1 MLRPQQQLIE
11 KWEQVLF
18 AEGVPKIEDPVRLA
32 TTAILLENQERAIE
46 EERQSG
52 NDLLQEAVTPTNVS
66 GSAVANWDPVLISMV
81 RRTSPNLLAFD
92 VAGVQPMSM
101 PVGLVFA
108 MKSRYIENRTLSTSS
123 PEALFNEPRTGF
135 SGDKAVHAGDPSALP
150 TADYVYDDVS
160 SPEGWT
166 NADDATLNGIGDTHV
181 TGHGTTTANAQ
192 VMSSDVDPSNGAYL
206 NEMGFTIEKT
216 SVTART
222 RALRAEYSVEL
233 AQDLRAVHNLD
244 AETELA
250 NILSTEILA
259 DMNREMIRTV
269 NMKAKLGAQNAELAG
284 KQNGGVG
291 GVFNL
296 KTDADGRWS
305 VEKFKGM
312 LVQLQRESNV
322 IAKETRLGRGNFAIC
337 SSDVAAALSS
347 SGLLDYAPAMSTGLS
362 VDDTGNLFAGTI
374 NGWLKVFIDPFAA
387 MDYITVGFRGS
398 NAYAAGIFSCPY
410 VPLTPYRA
418 INSSTYNP
426 SVAFKTRYGM
436 IANPFAEDTVTATTV
451 NDGLGNNR
459 ANKFFRVMK
468 ITNILVA

>member
-66 GSAVANWDPVLISMV
+66 GSAVANWDPILISMV
-81 RRTSPNLLAFD
+81 RRTSPNLIAFD
-92 VAGVQPMSM
+92 VAGVQPMAG

-108 MKSRYIENRTLSTSS
+108 MKSRYVENRTLSTSS
-123 PEALFNEPRTGF
+123 PEALYNEARTGF
-135 SGDKAVHAGDPSALP
+135 SGDKTVQAGDPSSLP

-166 NADDATLNGIGDTHV
+166 NADDAALNGIGDTFA

-192 VMSSDVDPSNGAYL
+192 AMASDVDPSNGAYL

-233 AQDLRAVHNLD
+233 AQDLRAIHNLD

-259 DMNREMIRTV
+259 DMNREVIRTV
-269 NMKAKLGAQNAELAG
+269 NMKAKLGAQNAELAA
-284 KQNGGVG
+284 KQNGGIG

-347 SGLLDYAPAMSTGLS
+347 SGLLDYNPALSTGLN

-374 NGWLKVFIDPFAA
+374 NGWLKVFIDPFAQ
-387 MDYITVGFRGS
+387 MDYITVGFKGT
-398 NAYAAGIFSCPY
+398 NAYAAGLFSCPY

-418 INSSTYNP
+418 VNSATYQP
-426 SVAFKTRYGM
+426 SIAFKTRYGM
-436 IANPFAEDTVTATTV
+436 IANPFAEDTVAATATD
-451 NDGLGNNR
+451 NGLGTNR
-459 ANKFFRVMK
+459 SNKFFRIMK
-468 ITNILVA
+468 VVNILVA